1 MKIITREYLNEL
13 IEYIGTPDIKVITG
27 IRRSG
32 KSKLL
37 ESFAE
42 YILKNYSDV
51 NIIQIDFYK
60 LEFEELQEYHK
71 LYNYIVSRYEENKR
85 NFVIIDEVQLC
96 KNFEKT
102 INSLYTDGKY
112 DIYISGS
119 NAFLLSSNLATL
131 FTKRTIELKIFPFS
145 YKEYTNY
152 YELNNAIDSFDD
164 YVLSGGL
171 AGSYLYP
178 TEKSKLNYIANVY
191 ETIIERDLI
200 KRKRIKNVVLLKKIS
215 SFLIDNVSNLTSINN
230 ITNILSD
237 KTMPTNDKTVGS
249 YIENLCQAYLFY
261 RVTRYDIR
269 GKKYLSSLE
278 KYYLSDHAI
287 KYAVLGKK
295 DMNYGRIYENIVAI
309 ELLRRGY
316 ELYVGVLYK
325 KEINFVAMKR
335 DEKIYIQVADN
346 ISDETTFKGK
356 VESLL
361 KIKDA
366 YPKII
371 IARTKHPEYMYEGIR
386 IIDIGEW
393 LIGKTNN

>member
-37 ESFAE
+37 ESFVE

-85 NFVIIDEVQLC
+85 NFDIIDEVQLC

-145 YKEYTNY
+145 YKEYMNY

-178 TEKSKLNYIANVY
+178 TEKKQIKLY
-191 ETIIERDLI
+191 
-200 KRKRIKNVVLLKKIS
+200 
-215 SFLIDNVSNLTSINN
+215 
-230 ITNILSD
+230 
-237 KTMPTNDKTVGS
+237 
-249 YIENLCQAYLFY
+249 C
-261 RVTRYDIR
+261 
-269 GKKYLSSLE
+269 
-278 KYYLSDHAI
+278 
-287 KYAVLGKK
+287 
-295 DMNYGRIYENIVAI
+295 
-309 ELLRRGY
+309 
-316 ELYVGVLYK
+316 
-325 KEINFVAMKR
+325 
-335 DEKIYIQVADN
+335 
-346 ISDETTFKGK
+346 
-356 VESLL
+356 
-361 KIKDA
+361 
-366 YPKII
+366 
-371 IARTKHPEYMYEGIR
+371 
-386 IIDIGEW
+386 
-393 LIGKTNN
+393 

>member
-37 ESFAE
+37 ESFVE

-60 LEFEELQEYHK
+60 LEFEEYHK

-131 FTKRTIELKIFPFS
+131 FTGRTIELKIFPFS
-145 YKEYTNY
+145 YKEYMTY
-152 YELNNAIDSFDD
+152 HELNNAIDSFDD

-269 GKKYLSSLE
+269 RKKYLSSSE

-325 KEINFVAMKR
+325 KEIDFVAMKR
-335 DEKIYIQVADN
+335 DEKIYIQVVDN
-346 ISDETTFKGK
+346 ISDETTFKRE

>member
-1 MKIITREYLNEL
+1 M
-13 IEYIGTPDIKVITG
+13 
-27 IRRSG
+27 
-32 KSKLL
+32 
-37 ESFAE
+37 
-42 YILKNYSDV
+42 
-51 NIIQIDFYK
+51 
-60 LEFEELQEYHK
+60 
-71 LYNYIVSRYEENKR
+71 
-85 NFVIIDEVQLC
+85 
-96 KNFEKT
+96 
-102 INSLYTDGKY
+102 
-112 DIYISGS
+112 
-119 NAFLLSSNLATL
+119 
-131 FTKRTIELKIFPFS
+131 
-145 YKEYTNY
+145 NY

-249 YIENLCQAYLFY
+249 YIKNLCQAYLFY
-261 RVTRYDIR
+261 RVPRYDIR

-346 ISDETTFKGK
+346 ISDETTFKGE

>member
-1 MKIITREYLNEL
+1 M
-13 IEYIGTPDIKVITG
+13 
-27 IRRSG
+27 
-32 KSKLL
+32 
-37 ESFAE
+37 
-42 YILKNYSDV
+42 
-51 NIIQIDFYK
+51 
-60 LEFEELQEYHK
+60 
-71 LYNYIVSRYEENKR
+71 
-85 NFVIIDEVQLC
+85 
-96 KNFEKT
+96 
-102 INSLYTDGKY
+102 
-112 DIYISGS
+112 
-119 NAFLLSSNLATL
+119 ATL
-131 FTKRTIELKIFPFS
+131 FTGRTIELKIFPFS
-145 YKEYTNY
+145 YKEYMNY

-316 ELYVGVLYK
+316 ELYVGVRYK